1 MPILTA
7 TEVTVLSDISA
18 TAGTIIAGGYIEE
31 VTQAINM
38 ATNNYFANDIYY
50 QGFMTF
56 DKTANTITVDS
67 GIDLVNDY
75 GFVDGDEFYICGSY
89 RNDGYVVA
97 SSVTSNVIT
106 LASGYSV
113 VSELSGRSIM
123 ISLVEWPIALKRI
136 AAQMI
141 AYDYDK
147 RNAQSSGIKSH
158 SLGPFSETFAN
169 GSVENK
175 GDGNGY
181 PSGIM
186 DLLIPYRVAR
196 II

>member
-1 MPILTA
+1 
-7 TEVTVLSDISA
+7 
-18 TAGTIIAGGYIEE
+18 
-31 VTQAINM
+31 M
-38 ATNNYFANDIYY
+38 ATNNYFTNDIYF

-56 DKTANTITVDS
+56 NGTAGTITVDS
-67 GIDLVNDY
+67 GINLVNDY

-89 RNDGYVVA
+89 RNDKYIVA
-97 SSVTSNVIT
+97 SSVSGNVIT
-106 LASGYSV
+106 LATGYSV

-123 ISLVEWPIALKRI
+123 ISLVDWPVPLKRI

-158 SLGPFSETFAN
+158 SLGPFSESFGNAD
-169 GSVENK
+169 SK

-181 PSGIM
+181 PVGIM

>member
-1 MPILTA
+1 MPILTP
-7 TEVTVLSDISA
+7 TEVTILSNISA
-18 TAGTIIAGGYIEE
+18 TAGTIITGDYIKE

-38 ATNNYFANDIYY
+38 ATNNYFTNDIYF

-56 DKTANTITVDS
+56 DGAAGTITVDS

-89 RNDGYVVA
+89 RNDKYIVA
-97 SSVTSNVIT
+97 SSVSSNVIT
-106 LASGYSV
+106 LATGYSV

-123 ISLVEWPIALKRI
+123 ISLVDWPLPIKRI

-147 RNAQSSGIKSH
+147 RNSQSSGIKSH
-158 SLGPFSETFAN
+158 SLGPFSETFVNAD
-169 GSVENK
+169 SK

-181 PSGIM
+181 PSSIM
-186 DLLIPYRVAR
+186 DLLIPYRIAR

>member
-1 MPILTA
+1 MPILSA
-7 TEVTVLSDISA
+7 TEVTILSNISA
-18 TAGTIIAGGYIEE
+18 TAGTIIAGDYIKE

-38 ATNNYFANDIYY
+38 VTNNYFTNDIYF

-56 DKTANTITVDS
+56 NGTAGTITVDS
-67 GIDLVNDY
+67 GVDLVKDY
-75 GFVDGDEFYICGSY
+75 GFANGDEFYICGSY
-89 RNDGYVVA
+89 RNDKYIVA
-97 SSVTSNVIT
+97 SSVSGNVIT
-106 LASGYSV
+106 LATGYSV

-123 ISLVEWPIALKRI
+123 ISLVDWPLPIKRI
-136 AAQMI
+136 VAQMI

-158 SLGPFSETFAN
+158 SLGPFSETFA
-169 GSVENK
+169 SADNK